1 MRRVIRALPVQER
14 SVAMATVLLLA
25 ALKIVSAA
33 PDIKLAQG
41 DLSAFMDTP
50 CYLYHQFFEEDIGG
64 WNIIT
69 TQKGTVLAHDG
80 QEFRRSTDGGD
91 TWSEIMSIG
100 PDAAGCNAVVDETT
114 GAVMLVNPTGYR
126 LISHDD
132 GLTWKREEITVL
144 PNLIGHGSS
153 QKKDLSAGAMQPG
166 VTMTFGEHKGRLLM
180 PVRWS
185 PSNELQWRPY
195 IYNTAIYSD
204 DHGKTWQTTAPFPV
218 LGTGEAALAEISDGR
233 ILYSS
238 REHMS
243 RGNRFFAWS
252 YDGGERW
259 LNFWRSEILPDGARG
274 TSYGCFGGLIRLPVK
289 DRDILLYS
297 NLDTDRGIMPPIDQA
312 GASRGQQRENLTVWA
327 SLDGGETWPV
337 KRLVFAGDSG
347 YSTLGV
353 GRPGTPSQGR
363 IYILFD
369 GCTDGVWGVKAAVF
383 NLAWLLDG
391 EKTGNG
397 EVPEW
402 IDNSR

>member
-1 MRRVIRALPVQER
+1 MKRVVRTLPVQTR
-14 SVAMATVLLLA
+14 SVDVAVLILLA
-25 ALKIVSAA
+25 ALNSVSAA
-33 PDIKLAQG
+33 PDIKLVQG

-50 CYLYHQFFEEDIGG
+50 CYLYHQFSDDDIGG

-69 TQKGTVLAHDG
+69 TQKGTVLANDG
-80 QEFRRSTDGGD
+80 QALRRSSDGGE
-91 TWSEIMSIG
+91 TWSEIRSLSR
-100 PDAAGCNAVVDETT
+100 DAVGCNAVVDEAT

-126 LISHDD
+126 LTSHDD
-132 GLTWKREEITVL
+132 GLTWKREEITIL
-144 PNLIGHGSS
+144 PNLFGHGSS
-153 QKKDLSAGAMQPG
+153 QKKNMNAGAMQPG
-166 VTMTFGEHKGRLLM
+166 VTLTFGEHKGRLLM
-180 PVRWS
+180 PVRWL
-185 PSNELQWRPY
+185 PSNELPWRPY

-204 DHGKTWQTTAPFPV
+204 DHGETWQTTTPFPV
-218 LGTGEAALAEISDGR
+218 IGTGEAALAEISDGR

-274 TSYGCFGGLIRLPVK
+274 TSYGCFGGLIRLPVR

-297 NLDTDRGIMPPIDQA
+297 NLDTDKGIMPPIDQA

-327 SLDGGETWPV
+327 SFDGSETWPV
-337 KRLVFAGDSG
+337 KRLVFAGESG

-369 GCTDGVWGVKAAVF
+369 GCKDDDWGVKAAVF
-383 NLAWLLDG
+383 NLSWLLDG

-402 IDNSR
+402 VDNSR